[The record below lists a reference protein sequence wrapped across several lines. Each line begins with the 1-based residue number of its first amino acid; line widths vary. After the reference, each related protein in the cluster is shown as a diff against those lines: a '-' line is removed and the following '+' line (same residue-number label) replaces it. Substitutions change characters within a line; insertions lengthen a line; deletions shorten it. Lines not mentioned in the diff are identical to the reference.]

1 MNIDTEFTHVTPIGG
16 NVFVDLGFEP
26 EEATALQAESQ
37 GIIREK
43 LVFKNSLIS
52 ERSTD
57 EKPI

>member
-1 MNIDTEFTHVTPIGG
+1 MNIETELAHVTPIGG

-37 GIIREK
+37 RTIREK

>member
-1 MNIDTEFTHVTPIGG
+1 MNIETELAHVTPVGS

-26 EEATALQAESQ
+26 EEATALQSESQ
-37 GIIREK
+37 RIIREK